1 MRRLVASSIYFR
13 FLVVTLAAGMMAF
26 GATRVQD
33 MPVDVFPEFA
43 PPFVEIQTEGPGM
56 STEEI
61 ESLIT
66 IPLEQSLNSTPGLDV
81 MRSKSVPGASAI
93 TLVFKRGTD
102 SLEARQLVNERLAIA
117 MRSIPTSAGIPWILQ
132 PLSATSRV
140 MKIGLSSSSMS
151 VTDLSMIAYW
161 TIRWRLMAVPGVAN
175 VVIWGDRFKQLQL
188 QVDPDRLRTH
198 RVTLDQAL
206 ETTSNAFDFGL
217 LKYTDAAKTRVGGF
231 LETPSQRLGLHHTMP
246 NLGPDQLAQV
256 RIGNR
261 GTAGGAPL
269 VLGDIGRTAWG
280 HQPLI
285 GDAVVN
291 DKPGLLLVV
300 EKFPWANTMDV
311 THGVDEALAELRP
324 GLPGVQIDSHIFRP
338 AGFIELSIHNLQDAL
353 LLGTI
358 LVVLVLV
365 LFLFQ
370 WRAALISLIAIP
382 LSLMAAALVL
392 YLQGSTINTMV
403 LAGFVIAVGVVV
415 DDAIIDIENIVRRL
429 RQARAAG
436 DDAPPASV
444 ILEASLEVRRAIVYA
459 TLIIVLA
466 VMPVFFI
473 TSLAGAFF
481 KPLVLSYGLAVLA
494 SMVVAL
500 TVTPA
505 LALLLLGRAPLDE
518 RQPPI
523 VRVLQRGYTR
533 LLARVIRTPA
543 PALVITTV
551 TLFSGFAVVPF
562 LGEALFPHFQE
573 RDFLSHWVTRPGTGH
588 PEIMRM
594 TQAISRQ
601 MRSQPG
607 VRGFGAHIG
616 RAVQGEEVTGM
627 NFSENWISLEPSA
640 DYEKTLAEV
649 EHTVQQY
656 PGLFRD
662 VQTYLNER
670 IEEVLVGSSEPIVVR
685 IFGPDLTVLRKKA
698 AEVQGALRGI
708 EGVTDLHTDLQT
720 DIPHIQ
726 VKPVLAKAA
735 RYGLKPGDIR
745 RVAATLV
752 SGDEVSDIHR
762 NNKVYDIMVWS
773 TPETRRNVD
782 DIRNLQLDTPS
793 GGHVRLR
800 DVADVQI
807 LPTPNQIEREQD
819 SRRIDVAMGV
829 EGRGLGAVV
838 DEVKDR
844 LSSVGFPREYHA
856 EVLGEYTERQ
866 SAQSAIFSFGLAAAA
881 GIFVLLQ
888 TCIRKFRIA
897 ALAFVTLP
905 FALVGGALAAFAT
918 GGLIT
923 LGSLVGFLT
932 VFGIAARN
940 GILLINHYQH
950 LEEVEG
956 QPFGP
961 ELVLRGSRERL
972 APILMTALATGL
984 ALVPLVASGEIP
996 GAEIEYPMAIV
1007 ILGGLVTSTL
1017 LNLFVIPA
1025 LYLRIEGIGR
1035 GTAATADSS

>member
-1 MRRLVASSIYFR
+1 MMRWVVASSLYFR
-13 FLVVTLAAGMMAF
+13 FLVIAIAVGTMAF
-26 GATRVQD
+26 GATRVRD

-43 PPFVEIQTEGPGM
+43 PPFVEVQTEGPGM

-81 MRSKSVPGASAI
+81 MRSKSVPGLSAI
-93 TLVFKRGTD
+93 TLIFKRGTD

-132 PLSATSRV
+132 PLSATSRA
-140 MKIGLSSSSMS
+140 MKIGLSSSKYSM
-151 VTDLSMIAYW
+151 TDLSMIAYW

-175 VVIWGDRFKQLQL
+175 VVIWGDRFKQLQF
-188 QVDPDRLRTH
+188 QVDPVKLRQH
-198 RVTLDQAL
+198 GVTLDEAM
-206 ETTSNAFDFGL
+206 ETTSNALDYGL
-217 LKYTDAAKTRVGGF
+217 LKYTDAAKNRVGGF
-231 LETPSQRLGLHHTMP
+231 IETPNQRLGIHHTLP
-246 NLGPDQLAQV
+246 FVGPAQLAQV
-256 RIGNR
+256 TVGNHH
-261 GTAGGAPL
+261 TASGAPL
-269 VLGDIGRTAWG
+269 VLGDLGTTAWG

-291 DKPGLLLVV
+291 DKPGLLMVV
-300 EKFPWANTMDV
+300 EKFPWANTLDV
-311 THGVDEALAELRP
+311 THGVDQALDELRP
-324 GLPGVQIDSHIFRP
+324 GLRGIQMDNHIFRP
-338 AGFIELSIHNLQDAL
+338 AGFIELSIHNLRDAL
-353 LLGTI
+353 LLGTL

-365 LFLFQ
+365 AFLFQ
-370 WRAALISLIAIP
+370 WRAALISLVAIP
-382 LSLMAAALVL
+382 LSLMAAAMVL
-392 YLQGSTINTMV
+392 YLRGGTINTMV

-436 DDAPPASV
+436 DQTPASSV

-466 VMPVFFI
+466 VLPVFFI
-473 TSLAGAFF
+473 TSLSGAFF

-505 LALLLLGRAPLDE
+505 LALLLLAKAPLDE
-518 RQPPI
+518 RQPPL
-523 VRVLQRGYTR
+523 VRVLQRWYTR
-533 LLARVIRTPA
+533 ILARLIRSPA
-543 PALVITTV
+543 PALAATVITLV
-551 TLFSGFAVVPF
+551 AGFAVLPL
-562 LGEALFPHFQE
+562 LGESLFPHFQE
-573 RDFLSHWVTRPGTGH
+573 RDFLSHWVTKPGTSH

-594 TQAISRQ
+594 TKTISRD
-601 MRSQPG
+601 MRNQPG

-616 RAVQGEEVTGM
+616 RAVQGEEITGM
-627 NFSENWISLEPSA
+627 NFSENWISLDPSA
-640 DYEKTLAEV
+640 DYQQSLAGV
-649 EHTVQQY
+649 EQTVQRY

-685 IFGPDLTVLRKKA
+685 IYGPDLDVLRAKA
-698 AEVQGALRGI
+698 AEVHDALRGI
-708 EGVTDLHTDLQT
+708 NGVVDLHTELQT

-726 VKPVLAKAA
+726 VKPDLTKAA
-735 RYGLKPGDIR
+735 KYGLKPGDIR

-762 NNKVYDIMVWS
+762 NSKVYDIMVWS
-773 TPETRRNVD
+773 TPDTRRSVA
-782 DIRNLQLDTPS
+782 DIRQIPLDTPG
-793 GGHVRLR
+793 GGHVQLQ
-800 DVADVQI
+800 DVADVEI

-829 EGRGLGAVV
+829 AGRGLGDVV
-838 DEVKDR
+838 DEVNDR
-844 LSSVGFPREYHA
+844 LAKVSFPHEYHA
-856 EVLGEYTERQ
+856 DVIGEFKERQ
-866 SAQSAIFSFGLAAAA
+866 QAQGHIVNYGLAAAI
-881 GIFVLLQ
+881 GILVLLQ
-888 TCIRKFRIA
+888 TCIGSFRVA
-897 ALAFVTLP
+897 ALAFITLP
-905 FALVGGALAAFAT
+905 FALVGGVLAAFAT

-940 GILLINHYQH
+940 CILLINHFQH
-950 LEEVEG
+950 LENEEG
-956 QPFGP
+956 EPFGP
-961 ELVLRGSRERL
+961 ELVLRGARERL

-984 ALVPLVASGEIP
+984 ALVPLVMSGEIP

-1007 ILGGLVTSTL
+1007 ILGGLATSTL
-1017 LNLFVIPA
+1017 LNLLVIPA
-1025 LYLRIEGIGR
+1025 LYLRTRNITGR
-1035 GTAATADSS
+1035 LPMTS